1 MEYNLLYLSKKLE
14 PKMNVTSIAQQHIYN
29 DKSVN
34 QTQNSTTNFQDELNK
49 QQGGKWKN
57 RYIDGLSSS
66 QNQAL
71 NNKLEEMGITSEEE
85 IYQVKAKIL
94 RTMNSYESIGWSTS
108 NYTENHI
115 RSLEYSKNMGEFNDT
130 DKNVLEVLYAIQ
142 ENDLKNPSVGNELN
156 KYLSNSMNKLLY
168 DEKNK
173 TGSIENSNQLQIK
186 SQASEYVSFQQEIE
200 QSNRNSNL
208 NLSV

>member
-1 MEYNLLYLSKKLE
+1 
-14 PKMNVTSIAQQHIYN
+14 MNVTSIYQQHVHSN
-29 DKSVN
+29 KSVN
-34 QTQNSTTNFQDELNK
+34 QTQNSTANFQDELNK

-57 RYIDGLSSS
+57 HYIDGLSPS

-71 NNKLEEMGITSEEE
+71 NNKLDEMGITSDEE
-85 IYQVKAKIL
+85 IYQIKSNMEA
-94 RTMNSYESIGWSTS
+94 TMITYESLGWSPS

-115 RSLEYSKNMGEFNDT
+115 RSLEYSKNMGGFNDT

-173 TGSIENSNQLQIK
+173 IGSIETNNLLYK
-186 SQASEYVSFQQEIE
+186 KPKASEYVSFQREIE
-200 QSNRNSNL
+200 QSSRDSAL
-208 NLSV
+208 SLSV